1 MPQLTTVQRQQGAVS
16 GPVCAV
22 CISPY
27 VHSALKRCTTRE
39 KKTERQI
46 DRHGFVF
53 NSVTVRSVHP
63 AFPVSLQFD
72 AER

>member
-1 MPQLTTVQRQQGAVS
+1 MYAATDN
-16 GPVCAV
+16 CAAAAGRRLRSV
-22 CISPY
+22 PSAY

-46 DRHGFVF
+46 DRHVF

-72 AER
+72 GER